1 MTCDVSL
8 NTVFNNKCDCYQTT
22 QKEFKELSDTAIC
35 NKPPTVPSIYGN
47 KFPLCLSFV
56 FLLKERKIGT
66 KLLLNLVL
74 F

>member
-1 MTCDVSL
+1 MIVIRQL
-8 NTVFNNKCDCYQTT
+8 
-22 QKEFKELSDTAIC
+22 KEFKELSDTVTC
-35 NKPPTVPSIYGN
+35 NKPPTVPSVDVN
-47 KFPLCLSFV
+47 KFSLCLSFV